1 MNDRVITDH
10 WYDWCVW
17 GDGSEAYLLTHRVA
31 VLYAFMVGLTIGL
44 VTTSAL
50 VCREQA
56 TNHRSESNL
65 TKQEIGVST
74 LFVCI
79 SEDVE

>member
-1 MNDRVITDH
+1 MTGVFRTLGVKRT
-10 WYDWCVW
+10 C
-17 GDGSEAYLLTHRVA
+17 LRHRVA

-50 VCREQA
+50 VCGDQA
-56 TNHRSESNL
+56 THSRSEPRL